1 MLVAR
6 VKAESPA
13 DVELRVLIEDEDK
26 VLLILSQLAASP
38 EKALWQTSRPLDR
51 TGTRRTARFPM
62 SRLEVVVNG
71 KDSHLVNL
79 SVTGAQVLV
88 PTRLRPT
95 QTMRLTLSDKS
106 TELRCRAAVA
116 WSVAVPTGSTVQYR
130 VGLEFID
137 PDTTQLEAFCAQ
149 SGGSPDPHFGS
160 T

>member
-1 MLVAR
+1 MTFAATSRGATLVAR

-13 DVELRVLIEDEDK
+13 DVELCVLIEDGDK
-26 VLLILSQLAASP
+26 VLLIVSQLAASP

-95 QTMRLTLSDKS
+95 QTMRLTLSAKS

-116 WSVAVPTGSTVQYR
+116 
-130 VGLEFID
+130 
-137 PDTTQLEAFCAQ
+137 
-149 SGGSPDPHFGS
+149 
-160 T
+160 